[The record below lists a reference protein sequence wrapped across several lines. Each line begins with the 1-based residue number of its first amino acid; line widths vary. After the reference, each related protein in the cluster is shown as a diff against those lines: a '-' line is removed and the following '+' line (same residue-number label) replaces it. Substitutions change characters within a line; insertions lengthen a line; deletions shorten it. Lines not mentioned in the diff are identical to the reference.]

1 MELMYCMEGF
11 LANIVPA
18 QNLANALIGVTF
30 VTGVTVTG
38 VTGCYTF
45 SGGLYY
51 SGDVPVYS
59 GQFRAQARAA
69 ANRCN
74 MKTISRKQARE
85 AIQSKGIEASLR
97 IGKSGLTA
105 KQKKYAE
112 GLILEG
118 LSGADSYRQAYK
130 SKGKPKTVGNAA
142 SLLKQHSGIQLEME
156 RLELH
161 KQRAAQYS
169 IDSIKALIV
178 STLTDIAVN
187 SDRDAVRVSAVKT
200 LGVISGVDMFR
211 ETKRIESVKASDE
224 IKDQIMQQLKTM
236 MLSTDDAQEVDA
248 SDLLSELTNQK
259 SDDPTVPAPPE
270 FDCGTPP
277 ACEHT
282 IPLEQ
287 SQSFSDELEHPLK
300 STEPTPM
307 SLESSP
313 TRGDIFLENEDGYQD
328 ATGRVSTLKVK
339 S

>member
-1 MELMYCMEGF
+1 
-11 LANIVPA
+11 
-18 QNLANALIGVTF
+18 
-30 VTGVTVTG
+30 
-38 VTGCYTF
+38 
-45 SGGLYY
+45 
-51 SGDVPVYS
+51 
-59 GQFRAQARAA
+59 
-69 ANRCN
+69 
-74 MKTISRKQARE
+74 MKTINRKQARE
-85 AIQSKGIEASLR
+85 AIQTKGLEGALHL
-97 IGKSGLTA
+97 GKSGLTA

-112 GLILEG
+112 GLVLEG

-211 ETKRIESVKASDE
+211 ETKRIETVKDSDQ
-224 IKDQIMQQLKTM
+224 IKDQIMQQLKGM
-236 MLSTDDAQEVDA
+236 MLGNADAETVDA
-248 SDLLSELTNQK
+248 NDLLAELTIQAD
-259 SDDPTVPAPPE
+259 DDPTVPPPCHS
-270 FDCGTPP
+270 DNVTPTII
-277 ACEHT
+277 EHT
-282 IPLEQ
+282 IPLKP
-287 SQSFSDELEHPLK
+287 SQSFSDELEQPLK

-307 SLESSP
+307 PLESAP
-313 TRGDIFLENEDGYQD
+313 TPGDIFLENGDGCQD